1 MEKKKMI
8 AVLAI
13 TVMAVPLV
21 LSGCGKDID
30 GVPVEDT
37 QVSVESTVESEVN
50 ETIEED
56 LADVGIEVTPTP
68 EATPAP
74 TPEVNKV
81 EIDTSMAD
89 TYYIIIQDQNIYKE
103 PDINSDVITTCIVDT
118 MITVS
123 GIHEESGMF
132 EVVDADGAVI
142 GYVDSGFCDLSKGGY
157 QVDEETAIP
166 DEDTTASTED
176 TQQGIQPPTQEE
188 AQATLPSSFAGEP
201 WYEALTPAEKAQV
214 DNALQNSLDGTA
226 SSGSTWADQYN
237 QGSGSTYDPSQDGNL
252 SLGDGSGGVPHE
264 VN

>member
-30 GVPVEDT
+30 EVPVEDT

-68 EATPAP
+68 EATPTP

-103 PDINSDVITTCIVDT
+103 PDVNSDIITTCIVDT

-132 EVVDADGAVI
+132 EVVDANGDII
-142 GYVDSGFCDLSKGGY
+142 GYVESGFCDTIKGGY
-157 QVDEETAIP
+157 QSVE
-166 DEDTTASTED
+166 EDTTTSTED
-176 TQQGIQPPTQEE
+176 TSDEKTEVEQNADEFMGSLTEEEQQELLDQIESSRNEGIPN
-188 AQATLPSSFAGEP
+188 SFWEQYG
-201 WYEALTPAEKAQV
+201 Q
-214 DNALQNSLDGTA
+214 GG
-226 SSGSTWADQYN
+226 SSG
-237 QGSGSTYDPSQDGNL
+237 GSTGVGQAPIIDNSNM
-252 SLGDGSGGVPHE
+252 SGGDYSDANPN
-264 VN
+264 VNMN